1 MVVTQF
7 IGVNLNGTVND
18 LLSDKNGGKVIVPVS
33 NFSDATVQIVPEP
46 SGTGAAAW
54 SSAIISVRRTNDIDT
69 APVVLESAVTLSSAS
84 TMTARIDTR
93 GFAYLALVL
102 TTVEGATLKANVY
115 IATTNTGG

>member
-7 IGVNLNGTVND
+7 IGVNLNGPASEI
-18 LLSDKNGGKVIVPVS
+18 LSDKNGGKVIVPVS
-33 NFSDATVQIVPEP
+33 AFSDATVQIVPEP

-54 SSAIISVRRTNDIDT
+54 SSAIISVRRTNDIDV
-69 APVVLESAVTLSSAS
+69 APVVLESAVTLSSSS

-102 TTVEGATLKANVY
+102 TTAEGSALKANVY